1 MLGVGEDG
9 WNMEGR
15 GGLWGS
21 WGMEDLEG
29 FKFTRV
35 VDFGGYG
42 RE

>member
-9 WNMEGR
+9 WKMEGR

-21 WGMEDLEG
+21 WGMEDLDG
-29 FKFTRV
+29 FKV
-35 VDFGGYG
+35 VDFRGYG